1 MFTLVKQVFIALL
14 SFAGSL
20 PTKCVPLNGESCMIR
35 PTVINLIL
43 VQLNYYPFTVS
54 LDICNGRCSAV
65 HDLSTKI
72 YVQSEKK
79 HLINMRTRINYIK
92 KIGKTYSV

>member
-1 MFTLVKQVFIALL
+1 MFRLVKQVFIALL
-14 SFAGSL
+14 SFVGSL

-43 VQLNYYPFTVS
+43 VQRNCYLFKVS
-54 LDICNGRCSAV
+54 PDICNGRCSAV

-72 YVQSEKK
+72 CVQSEK
-79 HLINMRTRINYIK
+79 NT
-92 KIGKTYSV
+92 